1 MKFRF
6 LSSPLYNLEL
16 SKSPQSSS
24 ICNHNLARGDLLDSR
39 LSDQAIYVLW
49 PLQIDGSDQV
59 HLDHEPELVPRV
71 EESTPSLLVYLD
83 PQLVARDPRRRWSE
97 SRTGRLSARR
107 SASGILRRRCN
118 RGRARRSFAHCRSPY

>member
-39 LSDQAIYVLW
+39 LSGQAIYVLG

-71 EESTPSLLVYLD
+71 EESTPSLIVYLD
-83 PQLVARDPRRRWSE
+83 PQLVARDPRGGDADGRSPVLA
-97 SRTGRLSARR
+97 RLSGRR
-107 SASGILRRRCN
+107 SASGN
-118 RGRARRSFAHCRSPY
+118 TSSAV

>member
-1 MKFRF
+1 MKLRF

-24 ICNHNLARGDLLDSR
+24 ICNHNLARGDLRDPR
-39 LSDQAIYVLW
+39 LSGQAIYVLG
-49 PLQIDGSDQV
+49 PLQIDVSDQV

-83 PQLVARDPRRRWSE
+83 PQWVRALPDFPVTIVDFPAQATDFLL
-97 SRTGRLSARR
+97 GAFQHFRLLDSFEASA
-107 SASGILRRRCN
+107 A
-118 RGRARRSFAHCRSPY
+118 F

>member
-6 LSSPLYNLEL
+6 LSSPLYNLE
-16 SKSPQSSS
+16 SSRSPQSSS

-39 LSDQAIYVLW
+39 LSGQAIYVLG
-49 PLQIDGSDQV
+49 PLQIDGSDQI

-83 PQLVARDPRRRWSE
+83 PQLVALAD
-97 SRTGRLSARR
+97 
-107 SASGILRRRCN
+107 
-118 RGRARRSFAHCRSPY
+118 GRARCPEWYPRRQRTLLHRLAAVDD